1 MGAARMILVIHAHP
15 YPHQSRGTAA
25 LLASLQGRAGTEVRR
40 LYELYPDFDID
51 VLAEQD
57 ALRRA
62 TTVVL
67 LHPLYWYSVPA
78 LMKHWF
84 DQVLLTRFAHGDQG
98 TQLHGKAC
106 LWATVSGRGDY
117 VPGGVHTHAFDA
129 FAAPIE
135 ATVRYCGMR
144 WLPPFV
150 LHDPNRLDDAALRD
164 AAGGFRARI
173 DALEASPA

>member
-1 MGAARMILVIHAHP
+1 MILVIHAHP

-25 LLASLQGRAGTEVRR
+25 LLAALEGRAGTEVRR

-51 VLAEQD
+51 ALAEQE

-84 DQVLLTRFAHGDQG
+84 DQVLLTRFAHGEDG

-106 LWATVSGRGDY
+106 LWACVSGWGDY
-117 VPGGVHTHAFDA
+117 AAGGPHTHAFDA

-135 ATVRYCGMR
+135 ATVRRCGMR
-144 WLPPFV
+144 WLAPFA
-150 LHDPNRLDDAALRD
+150 LHDPQALDDEGLRAAAEAL
-164 AAGGFRARI
+164 RARI
-173 DALEASPA
+173 DAVEAGPG

>member
-1 MGAARMILVIHAHP
+1 MILVIHAHP

-25 LLASLQGRAGTEVRR
+25 LLDALEDRAGTEVRR

-51 VLAEQD
+51 PVAEQD

-62 TTVVL
+62 AAVVL

-84 DQVLLTRFAHGDQG
+84 DQVLVTRFAHGDGG
-98 TQLHGKAC
+98 TQLQGKDC

-117 VPGGVHTHAFDA
+117 AAGGVHAYGYEA

-144 WLPPFV
+144 WLPPFA
-150 LHDPNRLDDAALRD
+150 LHDPNLLDDEALR
-164 AAGGFRARI
+164 AAAAGFRARI
-173 DALEASPA
+173 DALEASRA